1 MKLALSDLRP
11 PRKLRSRNE
20 FVEKFCPRKIWI
32 VFFLVLGSLLVGCG
46 VGDFDEAAMLRQFE
60 KKKSGFNALLQM
72 FRDDSRAQRI
82 AMDWMKPEG
91 ELSPQRH
98 DEYRKLFAAT
108 GVWEGIEG
116 FSRKQPYHFICVS
129 KGLLMAGH
137 CAGIAY
143 SEQKLDTVSFK
154 LEVKKLKRGFY
165 YKHIE
170 GGWYLFVDK
179 R

>member
-1 MKLALSDLRP
+1 MKLATLELRP
-11 PRKLRSRNE
+11 PRKLRSRDE
-20 FVEKFCPRKIWI
+20 FVEKFCQTMIGI
-32 VFFLVLGSLLVGCG
+32 VFILALGSLLVGCG
-46 VGDFDEAAMLRQFE
+46 VGDFDEVATLRQFE
-60 KKKSGFNALLQM
+60 KKKPEFNVLLQM

-116 FSRKQPYHFICVS
+116 FARKQPYHFICTS

-137 CAGIAY
+137 SAGIAY
-143 SEQKLDTVSFK
+143 SEQKLDTASFK
-154 LEVKKLKRGFY
+154 LEIKKLKRGIY

-170 GGWYLFVDK
+170 GGWYLFLDK